1 VVGLL
6 LALVFGWWYVT
17 QPLLP
22 IARTSR
28 TTVEVSAARL
38 ESHVRALSERLIPR
52 DYTHPGN
59 LAQAAAYIRTEF
71 TRAGGATSE
80 QPYDASGRSYRNV
93 VASFGPE
100 SGERI
105 VVGAHYDVDGELPG
119 ADDNG
124 SGVAGLIELAYL
136 LGRSPPRMRV
146 ELVAYSLEELPFFGT
161 PYMGSAVH
169 ARSLKEQRAEVRA
182 MFSLEMIGYFSNEP
196 ASQQFPLEALR
207 PFYPSSGNFIAIVGK
222 PGQTSLVRKIKRA
235 MRSASPLPVHSINA
249 PRWVPGVDFSD
260 HVSYWDAGYAAVM
273 ITDTAWYRNPNYH
286 TARDIAET
294 LDYERMAM
302 VVQGVDAAVRAI
314 AR

>member
-1 VVGLL
+1 
-6 LALVFGWWYVT
+6 VT
-17 QPLLP
+17 ER
-22 IARTSR
+22 ARHSGI
-28 TTVEVSAARL
+28 TVSPERL
-38 ESHVRALSERLIPR
+38 EAHVRSLAQRFVPR
-52 DYTHPGN
+52 DYTHPEN
-59 LAQAAAYIRTEF
+59 LDRAAAYIRTEF
-71 TRAGGATSE
+71 TRAGGATAE
-80 QPYDASGRSYRNV
+80 QPYDAGGRSYRNV

-119 ADDNG
+119 ADDNA

-136 LGRSPPRMRV
+136 LGRSLPRMRV

-182 MFSLEMIGYFSNEP
+182 MVSLEMIGYFSNE
-196 ASQQFPLEALR
+196 SGTQQFPLEALR
-207 PFYPSSGNFIAIVGK
+207 PFYPSTGNFIAIVGK

-235 MRSASPLPVHSINA
+235 MRSATPLPVHSINA

-286 TARDIAET
+286 TARDTAET
-294 LDYERMAM
+294 LDYVRMAL